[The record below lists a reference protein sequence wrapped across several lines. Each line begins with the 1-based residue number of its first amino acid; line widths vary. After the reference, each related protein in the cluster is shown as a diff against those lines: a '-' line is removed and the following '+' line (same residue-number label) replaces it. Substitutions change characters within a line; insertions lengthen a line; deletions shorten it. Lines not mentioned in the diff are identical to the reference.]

1 MKLFESKYGTFR
13 YHLILDEY
21 RIKDSTIYWSYWN
34 SEEDQYDFILKKNIQ
49 VWLRDIIGD
58 NNYRIWDGELSFIK
72 KEDAMLFKLSWG

>member
-13 YHLILDEY
+13 YNLILDEY

>member
-13 YHLILDEY
+13 YNLILDEY
-21 RIKDSTIYWSYWN
+21 RIKDSSIYWSYWN